1 MPETLLDR
9 NYNRAVADV
18 RARVL
23 SYAQRSWN
31 GLGSYRDADA
41 ERLIAALVP
50 RVEAGQKRVAE
61 LTDAYL
67 SRLAASQL
75 GISIVR
81 GAVASVS
88 TEDLR
93 GVPAETVYRRPFA
106 TTYSSLSNGD
116 TVTKAIGSGSE
127 RLTDLVSTG
136 LQLAKT
142 HSARQA
148 MSRTG
153 VELFQRTLTGRENC
167 ALCVIAS
174 TQRYRKGNLMP
185 IHPGCDCGI
194 KTFIG
199 NPDQQVIAPDLLEQT
214 HAVIRSKLAGT
225 DRGARDLELGKF
237 TQTGISDFT
246 DLIVTHQHGEIGPVL
261 AYRGDHFTGPGSIPA

>member
-18 RARVL
+18 RSRVL
-23 SYAQRSWN
+23 SFAQRSWN

-75 GISIVR
+75 GSSIVR
-81 GAVASVS
+81 GSVAPVA

-93 GVPAETVYRRPFA
+93 GVPADAVYRRPFA
-106 TTYSSLSNGD
+106 STYSSLSNGE
-116 TVTKAIGSGSE
+116 TVTKAIGAGAE

-174 TQRYRKGNLMP
+174 TQRYHKGNLMP

-199 NPDQQVIAPDLLEQT
+199 HPDKQVIDPALLEQT
-214 HAVIRSKLAGT
+214 HAVIQSKLDGT
-225 DRGARDLELGKF
+225 DRGGRDLELGKF
-237 TQTGISDFT
+237 SQTGISDFT
-246 DLIVTHQHGEIGPVL
+246 DLIVTRQHGEIGPVL
-261 AYRGDHFTGPGSIPA
+261 AYRDEHFTGPGSIPA